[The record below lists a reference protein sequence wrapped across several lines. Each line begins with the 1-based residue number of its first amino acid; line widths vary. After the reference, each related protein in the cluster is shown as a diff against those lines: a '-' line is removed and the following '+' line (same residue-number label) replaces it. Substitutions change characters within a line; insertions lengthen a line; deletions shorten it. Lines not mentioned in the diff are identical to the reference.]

1 MDKERIGIVAAARLA
16 RLASSKRSMTM
27 SCWRRC
33 ASVSM
38 LLSPRGGLRAE
49 SDGSNRSA
57 EQSRLFGL
65 GATLVVFGA

>member
-1 MDKERIGIVAAARLA
+1 LTRWKVSEIGIPAMDKERIGIVAAARLA

-38 LLSPRGGLRAE
+38 RWL
-49 SDGSNRSA
+49 
-57 EQSRLFGL
+57 
-65 GATLVVFGA
+65 

>member
-38 LLSPRGGLRAE
+38 RWL
-49 SDGSNRSA
+49 
-57 EQSRLFGL
+57 
-65 GATLVVFGA
+65 